1 MRRSTR
7 GSTVVVALCALVLVA
22 AGDVPAPT
30 DEQAANL
37 AIPCD
42 DPFEPTGETVP
53 TDVIATDIEVT
64 TADGSTVTGCLV
76 HPAGDAPVV
85 DLVVFAHGQGHTVQ
99 NAWRR
104 HMWEVAG
111 HGAATI
117 AVNFRDNFA
126 FPTHQGA
133 EDVIASTHW
142 ALERFP
148 DVERTIL
155 FGVSMGGAVSG
166 TALVKSADLPAGLY
180 DLWFDVEGV
189 SMVWETWAEARAAE
203 PAIADGIERDMG
215 GTPLEVPDRYIDG
228 SPAMNADAMAAAGL
242 QGAVLV
248 HAPFDGR
255 VAYWQGREMA
265 LALDGAGIP
274 YEFHTVVQGNGSEAG
289 SDSTPLKLV
298 PGVGSDLEDVSDQT
312 VGLAGHA
319 SERDPNHPVMRTA
332 LDRLVAILDGAAL
345 APSESIADLAGPD
358 DEPSEGEPSEPSE
371 PSEPTAPTEGD
382 GDSTSVG
389 RSDEPTLP
397 ATGGGLGALALAAL
411 GAATVGRGRRRA

>member
-7 GSTVVVALCALVLVA
+7 GSTIAVALCALALIA
-22 AGDVPAPT
+22 AGDVPEPT
-30 DEQAANL
+30 EEQAAAL
-37 AIPCD
+37 AIACD
-42 DPFEPTGETVP
+42 EPFEPTGETVP
-53 TDVIATDIEVT
+53 AGVVATDIEVT

-76 HPAGDAPVV
+76 HPSGDAAIR
-85 DLVVFAHGQGHTVQ
+85 DLVVFVHGQGHTVQ

-104 HMWEVAG
+104 HQWEVAE

-133 EDVIASTHW
+133 EDVLAATDW

-166 TALVKSADLPAGLY
+166 TALVKSAEVQAGLY

-215 GTPLEVPDRYIDG
+215 GTPLDVPDRYVDG
-228 SPAMNADAMAAAGL
+228 SPAMNADAMVTAGL

-265 LALDGAGIP
+265 LALDMVGIP
-274 YEFHTVVQGNGSEAG
+274 YEFHTVVQLS
-289 SDSTPLKLV
+289 LI
-298 PGVGSDLEDVSDQT
+298 
-312 VGLAGHA
+312 H
-319 SERDPNHPVMRTA
+319 
-332 LDRLVAILDGAAL
+332 I
-345 APSESIADLAGPD
+345 
-358 DEPSEGEPSEPSE
+358 
-371 PSEPTAPTEGD
+371 
-382 GDSTSVG
+382 
-389 RSDEPTLP
+389 
-397 ATGGGLGALALAAL
+397 
-411 GAATVGRGRRRA
+411 